1 MFNLSHFPLIIN
13 KIGKNKNKFERALD
27 SCRIKE
33 YKKMG
38 GTYSMNDYK
47 ILYIVLFSI
56 ALYFAFDSWLG
67 IFAGMVLGYSVGLAL
82 DDENKKEDEE

>member
-1 MFNLSHFPLIIN
+1 MEENLNRQGAF
-13 KIGKNKNKFERALD
+13 
-27 SCRIKE
+27 
-33 YKKMG
+33 
-38 GTYSMNDYK
+38 SMYYYK
-47 ILYIVLFSI
+47 ILYMVLFSI